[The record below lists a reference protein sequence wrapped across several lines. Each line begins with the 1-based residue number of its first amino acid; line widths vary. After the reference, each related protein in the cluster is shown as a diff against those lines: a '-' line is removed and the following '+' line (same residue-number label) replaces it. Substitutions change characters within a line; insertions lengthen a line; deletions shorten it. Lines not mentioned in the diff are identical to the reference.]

1 MRSQLSSWDQPHLS
15 DERFETANGDVC
27 SAVFQTV
34 HLPGVRSVKQA
45 FDALLFSL
53 NNAEITISERLGHVT
68 VRDDYGGVDGKTLN
82 ARIVST
88 NDDGVATEINCAM
101 MAQLLDTTADVCGG
115 KPCGIAVI
123 NSIDGDELYPY
134 APSERVRKDVVA
146 AFVLTQNNPDGES
159 DDVVVTLRRAA
170 FSKLHCPEFA
180 ISEAAWMELQQDV
193 AQWGDV
199 TTRAIRSELYSVP

>member
-101 MAQLLDTTADVCGG
+101 MAQLFDTTADVCGG

-146 AFVLTQNNPDGES
+146 AFVLTQSHPGGAR
-159 DDVVVTLRRAA
+159 VTLRRAA
-170 FSKLHCPEFA
+170 FVKLHRPEFA
-180 ISEAAWMELQQDV
+180 ISEAVWQEMQQEA

-199 TTRAIRSELYSVP
+199 VVRSIRSVLYSIP